1 MGFFSRIFSS
11 YNKSK
16 KLSEIT
22 RKVKEKSKKLEE
34 GGIYEYMTESKDIP
48 ENTIDI
54 VMETD
59 QLKKL
64 IEHYETDREE
74 LEDIFSALERGGAG
88 QIVNGHYVPS
98 SSLAFFSTL
107 NFVLEYR
114 ESLIGDES
122 SREEIIT
129 ICDRLVRYFRDN
141 ETGDIL

>member
-1 MGFFSRIFSS
+1 MGFFSRVFNS
-11 YNKSK
+11 YSKSK

-22 RKVKEKSKKLEE
+22 RKVKERSKKLED
-34 GGIYEYMTESKDIP
+34 GDIYEYMTGPNDIP
-48 ENTIDI
+48 EKTIDI

-59 QLKKL
+59 QLNKL
-64 IEHYETDREE
+64 IEYYETDRKE
-74 LEDIFSALERGGAG
+74 LEDLFHALEGGGAG

-114 ESLIGDES
+114 DSLIGSES
-122 SREEIIT
+122 KRDEIII
-129 ICDRLVRYFRDN
+129 ICDRLVSYFRNN